1 MDLPGLSRQKRH
13 WTAQKQAVLEVA
25 IACGVSLRQMAR
37 LLDTSIDTLNRHLFP
52 VAAEKNRARAL
63 KWARENPEKHN
74 AKNRLWYKRNA
85 TKWIRGLTSEQ
96 QST

>member
-1 MDLPGLSRQKRH
+1 MNFPASQNKKRH
-13 WTAQKQAVLEVA
+13 WTAQKQVTLEVG

-63 KWARENPEKHN
+63 KWARENPERHN